1 MRKKNLYI
9 ITIFLLL
16 CSCTNNQK
24 VYNRIFTEKEQQDID
39 CIMKYYDNHVVSYVE
54 ADLRTDISKK
64 DINQMYKIFIDFAKK
79 NDIRALTPTFRNMV
93 FDEVDSVFLENIY
106 EVKYNKSHQILE
118 KNIAM
123 DGKLKQLVD
132 ELAKDDKMVA
142 RYKKLVEKHSG
153 YSQDFFKFMMDGYS
167 EKIDFNDYQKRL
179 LFVFFVMAM

>member
-1 MRKKNLYI
+1 
-9 ITIFLLL
+9 
-16 CSCTNNQK
+16 
-24 VYNRIFTEKEQQDID
+24 
-39 CIMKYYDNHVVSYVE
+39 
-54 ADLRTDISKK
+54 
-64 DINQMYKIFIDFAKK
+64 
-79 NDIRALTPTFRNMV
+79 MV

-142 RYKKLVEKHSG
+142 RYKKLVEKHSV